1 MQILVDVIQIIVA
14 VVLLAVWLFRPNQPT
29 EYRGGNAKTMKEEFA
44 AYGLPVWMMYVVGAL
59 KVGAALALLIG
70 LGFHILVFPAALIIA
85 LLMIGAI
92 AMHVKIHDPLKKSIP
107 AIVLLTLS
115 VIICISSRPSFHV

>member
-1 MQILVDVIQIIVA
+1 MHIIVVIFQIIVA

-29 EYRGGNAKTMKEEFA
+29 AYRGGDAKTMKEEFA
-44 AYGLPVWMMYVVGAL
+44 VYGLPVWMMYLVGTL

-70 LGFHILVFPAALIIA
+70 VGIHMLVFPAALLIV

-92 AMHVKIHDPLKKSIP
+92 IMHLKVHDPSKKSIP
-107 AIVLLTLS
+107 AVVLLMLS
-115 VIICISSRPSFHV
+115 ACISFLSRP

>member
-1 MQILVDVIQIIVA
+1 MHIIVAILQIIVA

-29 EYRGGNAKTMKEEFA
+29 EYRGGDAKMMKEEFA
-44 AYGLPVWMMYVVGAL
+44 VYGLPPWMMYLVGTL

-70 LGFHILVFPAALIIA
+70 LGLHMLVFPAALLIV

-92 AMHVKIHDPLKKSIP
+92 AMHLKVHDSLKKSIP
-107 AIVLLTLS
+107 AVVLLMLS
-115 VIICISSRPSFHV
+115 ACISFLSRP